1 MSNEK
6 FENDIPK
13 IILEKED
20 REAFQRQRQ
29 QGKKTASTQVKEETP
44 SKKSSGSPV
53 FSFFLFLLIV
63 AAGGAC
69 YWLYEQKLIQDQQ
82 LAQAEQRILELEKRL
97 SATGEEL
104 DQSAVAL
111 QVKVNEL
118 SEKTTELW
126 AQMDKLWASAWR
138 RNQSDIKDLAG
149 KVASQQTN
157 LQTQLAGVE
166 NQLNQSGTNFELLQE
181 QIKTQQ
187 EQAQDYSIL
196 LSELERQDSGFK
208 RQLGDVQS
216 KLIATDQVN
225 SALNR
230 RIADLEKWRDQEK
243 NKPAKEPVVVTGPA
257 TQSSGTPQ
265 G

>member
-1 MSNEK
+1 MSNQK

-13 IILEKED
+13 IVLEKED

-29 QGKKTASTQVKEETP
+29 QSNKSTSAKVTEEAP
-44 SKKSSGSPV
+44 AAKSSGSPL
-53 FSFFLFLLIV
+53 FTFFVFLLAV
-63 AAGGAC
+63 TAGGAC
-69 YWLYEQKLIQDQQ
+69 YWLYEQKLLQDEQ
-82 LAQAEQRILELEKRL
+82 LARAEQRIQDLERRL

-118 SEKTTELW
+118 SEKSEELW
-126 AQMDKLWASAWR
+126 SQMDKLWASAWR
-138 RNQSDIKDLAG
+138 RNQTEIKDLER
-149 KVASQQTN
+149 KVDTQKSELNKQFSAVESDISQSSTN
-157 LQTQLAGVE
+157 IAAIR
-166 NQLNQSGTNFELLQE
+166 E
-181 QIKTQQ
+181 QITSQQ
-187 EQAQDYSIL
+187 EQSQDFSIL
-196 LSELERQDSGFK
+196 LSELESQDSGFK
-208 RQLGDVQS
+208 RQFGDIQA

-243 NKPAKEPVVVTGPA
+243 NKPVKEPVVVTGPA
-257 TQSSGTPQ
+257 PQSSDTPQ